1 MEPQTLTK
9 SQYAALCSKLAGR
22 ELLLL
27 RVAVETAM
35 RPTDLCRLKA
45 NDVLIVKDYVH
56 GAGNLQPFIFYVIRG
71 LTDDHPREPAK
82 RLINV
87 HLTSRTAKLLCSHLG
102 SLQPSQSVF
111 FTDARHRQLA
121 KNWADLIGLQP
132 GALTPKSIRQTKR
145 QWKILS
151 LPKVLNMASKLT
163 PLTQS

>member
-1 MEPQTLTK
+1 MKPQTLTK
-9 SQYAALCSKLAGR
+9 SQYADLCSKLAGR

-45 NDVLIVKDYVH
+45 NDIDLVKDH
-56 GAGNLQPFIFYVIRG
+56 LGGAGRLQPFNFSVIRG

-82 RLINV
+82 SSITV
-87 HLTSRTAKLLCSHLG
+87 HLTSRTAKLICSHLA

-111 FTDARHRQLA
+111 FSDARHRQLA

-145 QWKILS
+145 QWKVLS
-151 LPKVLNMASKLT
+151 LPKVLSIASKLT